1 MFELSVV
8 VIGAILLTVY
18 VKGVRSDAICMVGN
32 STVVVL
38 CIVFIFAFR
47 VLGECVTFKTCCL

>member
-1 MFELSVV
+1 M

-32 STVVVL
+32 STVYCIYL
-38 CIVFIFAFR
+38 CLSS
-47 VLGECVTFKTCCL
+47 LGECVTFKTCCL